1 MKINELFE
9 YFDLYISNDVHFTGA
24 PLFYT
29 WSPNKVVRFDFWFN
43 YSEYDSDWEASF
55 SFSVEE
61 EHEISLKEMCESIF
75 GEAESSGEP
84 YFDVELHYEEYYVDN
99 RKKLKNWI
107 NLLADKNKMN
117 EFLLMLENTIMHK
130 NS

>member
-1 MKINELFE
+1 MDVIQILVFLGIIGWGLFQ
-9 YFDLYISNDVHFTGA
+9 VRTQKQKKPKRVKTVRQA
-24 PLFYT
+24 P
-29 WSPNKVVRFDFWFN
+29 P
-43 YSEYDSDWEASF
+43 AA

-99 RKKLKNWI
+99 RKKLKN
-107 NLLADKNKMN
+107 
-117 EFLLMLENTIMHK
+117 
-130 NS
+130 